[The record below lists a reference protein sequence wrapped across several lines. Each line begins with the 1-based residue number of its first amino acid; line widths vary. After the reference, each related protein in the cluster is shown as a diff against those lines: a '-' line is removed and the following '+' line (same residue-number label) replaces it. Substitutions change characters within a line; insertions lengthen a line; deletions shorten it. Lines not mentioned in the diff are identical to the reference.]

1 MAKNLVIVESPTKA
15 KTISKM
21 LGKNYKV
28 LASVGHLRDLPKSRL
43 GVDIDNNFEPEY
55 INVRGRAP
63 KINELKKEAKKADKV
78 FLATDPDREGES
90 ISWHLAFLLGLD
102 PEEKNRVEFN
112 EITKDEVL
120 KAIKN
125 PRKIDLDLVDSQQ
138 ARRVLDRIV
147 GYKLSPVLWKKIKNG
162 LSAGRVQS
170 VALKL
175 ICDRE
180 KEIENF
186 TPEEYWSL
194 EARHLEAKV
203 EFTSKYYGNLVDGK
217 EVKVERIANESEAK
231 EIERSVG
238 LDKFI
243 LKDIAKSTRS
253 KNPSKP
259 FTTSTIQQEASNK
272 LKFSTSKTMSLA
284 QQLYEGVYIGSKGTV
299 GLITYM
305 RTDSTRLSGQ
315 LVGEVKKFILDT
327 YGKEYSNGGM
337 TYQGKKKPGTQDAH
351 EAIRP
356 TSIYNKPSDIKEHL
370 SSDQYKLYRLIW
382 TRTMASQ
389 MAPAKY
395 EQTSLS
401 LVSNSRIFKA
411 TGNIMKFDGF
421 MRLWDS
427 KEKQNILPELKKGQV
442 VKTLGLEKNQHFTK
456 AKARYTEASLV
467 KELEENG
474 IGRPSTYSSIVNSI
488 LARNYA
494 EIKNRQFYPT
504 AIGITVNDLLMEYFA
519 GVINEEFTANM
530 EIELDKVAEDERE
543 WKEVISKFYSGFQGL
558 LDKAI
563 EDAEGYKIKD
573 KVLDEKCPECGENL
587 VEKNGRNGK
596 FIGCSGFPSCKFTK
610 SIVKTTGVA
619 CPKCGHDIIE
629 KVTKRGRAFF
639 GCSNYPSCDYASWNK
654 PTGEKCPKCSDLLV
668 RKKNRHGDFIL
679 CNNDDCDFEKP
690 YEKEKKS

>member
-43 GVDIDNNFEPEY
+43 GVDIENNFEPEY
-55 INVRGRAP
+55 INVRGKAP

-180 KEIENF
+180 REIENF
-186 TPEEYWSL
+186 IPEEYWSL

-203 EFTSKYYGNLVDGK
+203 EFTSKYYGDLVNGK
-217 EVKVERIANESEAK
+217 EVKVDLVENEERAR
-231 EIERSVG
+231 EIEESV
-238 LDKFI
+238 DIDSFI
-243 LKDIAKSTRS
+243 LRDIAKSTRS

-305 RTDSTRLSGQ
+305 RTDSTRLSDQ
-315 LVGEVKKFILDT
+315 LVAEAKKFILET
-327 YGKEYSNGGM
+327 YGKEYTNGGM

-370 SSDQYKLYRLIW
+370 SSDQYKLYKLIW

-401 LVSNSRIFKA
+401 LVSNYRIFKA
-411 TGNIMKFDGF
+411 SGNIMKFDGY

-427 KEKQNILPELKKGQV
+427 KEKQNILPELKKGQS
-442 VKTLGLEKNQHFTK
+442 VKTLDLEKNQHFTK

-488 LARNYA
+488 LSRNYA
-494 EIKNRQFYPT
+494 EIKNRQFHPT
-504 AIGITVNDLLMEYFA
+504 SVGITVNDLLMEYFD

-543 WKEVISKFYSGFQGL
+543 WKEVISKFYSGFEGL

-563 EDAEGYKIKD
+563 QDAEGYKIKD

-610 SIVKTTGVA
+610 SIVKSTGVA

-654 PTGEKCPKCSDLLV
+654 PIGEKCPKCSDLLV

-690 YEKEKKS
+690 YDKDKKS